1 MAVGDAGSAAA
12 VSLDHGFQTAL
23 YVLAGLLVGGA
34 LVSSALLRPAAS
46 ERVPEGGY
54 QPELIEEAA

>member
-1 MAVGDAGSAAA
+1 M
-12 VSLDHGFQTAL
+12 SLDHGFQTAL

-34 LVSSALLRPAAS
+34 LVSGVLLRPAAS

-54 QPELIEEAA
+54 QSELIEEAA